1 MQPRRRP
8 LSVGLVSAGLLAAV
22 SAGAAAKPSGGNP
35 TTAAAPAAVP
45 PTVAT
50 AAPLDGVP
58 AGILALAWSADG
70 TSAASDAV
78 LTAIPGEVITAR
90 TSPAGAF
97 LTGLTRTLSS
107 PRGAMSL
114 ASWPQSAPNP
124 GAPDAAPLAETSRQR
139 LASHRTA
146 ALAILTDSAAAATP
160 PAAGQPAAAPSSQP
174 KVCLEVLALVN
185 ELRYVAPE
193 GADAGP
199 EGRVLRI
206 LGLANARSFYMAA
219 ERRATGS
226 GPDVVRLGLAWS
238 SRSDAP
244 TSVRAIG
251 IGEKTFAATDWPN
264 GITPGPW
271 VLSYRPN
278 AYYGQL
284 GLGLGHYLRT
294 AVSLVTSVDSAY
306 PKFAP
311 RPQDAEAIPGLSRGV
326 DRTLFVTP
334 IDGVVTLVLPYPD
347 SARADAALA
356 AAASLLGIPADK
368 PSVPTAAGK
377 VTLKRLGT
385 RAIGLQLHGQ

>member
-8 LSVGLVSAGLLAAV
+8 LFAGLVSAGLLAAV
-22 SAGAAAKPSGGNP
+22 SAGAAEQPSGGK
-35 TTAAAPAAVP
+35 PAA
-45 PTVAT
+45 AT
-50 AAPLDGVP
+50 AASASTAGPLDGVP
-58 AGILALAWSADG
+58 AGILALAWSTDG
-70 TSAASDAV
+70 ASAASGTV

-90 TSPAGAF
+90 TSPAAAF
-97 LTGLTRTLSS
+97 LASLTRAVST
-107 PRGAMSL
+107 PRGAISL
-114 ASWPQSAPNP
+114 ATWPQSAPNS
-124 GAPDAAPLAETSRQR
+124 GAPEAAPLAQTSRQR

-146 ALAILTDSAAAATP
+146 ALAILSDSAAAATP
-160 PAAGQPAAAPSSQP
+160 PAAGQAAAAPASQP
-174 KVCLEVLALVN
+174 KVCLELLALVN

-193 GADAGP
+193 GVNAGP

-206 LGLANARSFYMAA
+206 LGLGNARSFYMAA
-219 ERRATGS
+219 ERRAAGS

-244 TSVRAIG
+244 TNVRAIA
-251 IGEKTFAATDWPN
+251 IGEKTFASTDWPD
-264 GITPGPW
+264 GITPGAW

-294 AVSLVTSVDSAY
+294 AVSLVTSTDSAF

-311 RPQDAEAIPGLSRGV
+311 RPQDSEAIPGLSRGV

-334 IDGVVTLVLPYPD
+334 IDGVVTIVLPYPD
-347 SARADAALA
+347 STRADSALA

-368 PSVPTAAGK
+368 PSVATSAGK
-377 VTLKRLGT
+377 LTLKRLGT